1 MAMIWLAVILVVVSA
16 LLGLRQSGPGPVPAV
31 GSVAPAFTLPCQ
43 DGSTVRLADLR
54 GQWVV
59 LYFYPKDKTPG

>member
-1 MAMIWLAVILVVVSA
+1 MILAGTILLAA
-16 LLGLRQSGPGPVPAV
+16 LGVFVALRSRPGL
-31 GSVAPAFTLPCQ
+31 APALGSLAPDFTLPCQ